1 MGVVVPFPASRQ
13 RHRVRRLASSV
24 SERCGF
30 EATRYFRKA
39 CRSHFLQLTVAYGIR
54 ARVAQADVDAFK
66 QAVQAEMIR
75 QTYCVLSRG
84 DSA

>member
-1 MGVVVPFPASRQ
+1 MGVVVPFPAARQ
-13 RHRVRRLASSV
+13 RHRVRRIAASV
-24 SERCGF
+24 SELQGF

-54 ARVAQADVDAFK
+54 VRVAQADVEAFK
-66 QAVQAEMIR
+66 QAVEGEMIR
-75 QTYCVLSRG
+75 QTYCVRGWG